1 VRHRLE
7 SELLLEA
14 FIRTARRFQGS
25 ADRIVEYAQ
34 IAADLARG
42 GLLRFD
48 ADEVTDFVAGMNH
61 VGFPAVH
68 HSGASRAGYR
78 RGYRVLRVMSSLWTS
93 SQQPNNSLK
102 PWETTR
108 ILD

>member
-68 HSGASRAGYR
+68 HSRAFQAEYR
-78 RGYRVLRVMSSLWTS
+78 PAYRVVARDEL
-93 SQQPNNSLK
+93 P
-102 PWETTR
+102 
-108 ILD
+108 LDIIAAA